1 MLKHDG
7 GKKVYRC
14 TLTNETFIA
23 FCLKQVKKGLV
34 VHTTPEKTMG
44 VVSGQKGK
52 GKGKRAR
59 NSPDPGKPEASGL
72 APSPSAPLAS
82 LGEMTLES
90 GQSSATDTAS
100 DNLAAIHPLVELS
113 TPSSSTLRVRIPG
126 GLGRSTKPA
135 QKSATFAVE
144 VPATSKYLHTNSRQ
158 TLSSHT
164 NTSLLS
170 DDGSN
175 SSRYTVLERRVAE
188 VEKLVLGMDS
198 RLKKLGG

>member
-7 GKKVYRC
+7 GKKADRR

-23 FCLKQVKKGLV
+23 FHLEQVKKGLA
-34 VHTTPEKTMG
+34 VHATPEKTTG
-44 VVSGQKGK
+44 AVSGQKGK

-59 NSPDPGKPEASGL
+59 NSPDPGEPEASGS

-90 GQSSATDTAS
+90 GQSSAADTAS
-100 DNLAAIHPLVELS
+100 DNPAAIRPLVELS
-113 TPSSSTLRVRIPG
+113 TPGSSTLCVRIPG
-126 GLGRSTKPA
+126 GLGRSTKPT

-144 VPATSKYLHTNSRQ
+144 VPATSKYLHTNSRR

-164 NTSLLS
+164 DTSLPS

-175 SSRYTVLERRVAE
+175 SGRYTALERRVAE

>member
-7 GKKVYRC
+7 GKKADCC

-23 FCLKQVKKGLV
+23 FCLKQVKKGLA
-34 VHTTPEKTMG
+34 VHATPEKTMG
-44 VVSGQKGK
+44 AVSGQKGK
-52 GKGKRAR
+52 GKGKCAC
-59 NSPDPGKPEASGL
+59 NSPDPSKPEASGS
-72 APSPSAPLAS
+72 APSPLAPLAS

-90 GQSSATDTAS
+90 GQSSAADTAS
-100 DNLAAIHPLVELS
+100 DNPAAICPLVELS
-113 TPSSSTLRVRIPG
+113 TPGSSTLRVHIPG
-126 GLGRSTKPA
+126 GLGHSTKPA
-135 QKSATFAVE
+135 QKLATFAVE
-144 VPATSKYLHTNSRQ
+144 VPATSKYLHTNSRW

-164 NTSLLS
+164 NTSLPS

-175 SSRYTVLERRVAE
+175 SSRYTALERRVVE

>member
-7 GKKVYRC
+7 GKKADRR

-23 FCLKQVKKGLV
+23 FCLEQVKKGLV
-34 VHTTPEKTMG
+34 VHATPEKTTG
-44 VVSGQKGK
+44 AVSGQKGK
-52 GKGKRAR
+52 GKGKCAR
-59 NSPDPGKPEASGL
+59 NSPDPGEPEASGS

-90 GQSSATDTAS
+90 GQSSAANTAS
-100 DNLAAIHPLVELS
+100 DNLAAIRPLVELS
-113 TPSSSTLRVRIPG
+113 TPGSSTLCVRIPG
-126 GLGRSTKPA
+126 GLGRSTKPT

-144 VPATSKYLHTNSRQ
+144 VPATSKYLHTNSRR

-164 NTSLLS
+164 DTSLPS

-175 SSRYTVLERRVAE
+175 SGRYTALERRVAE